1 MIRINLL
8 PGGAQKRRRGGAGM
22 QLPSFGDVLAKVKD
36 PLLLGAVAAWVIGL
50 AVVGVLYL
58 GETGQRGQLQEQ
70 LDRVEREERRFRRM
84 IAQKRRATGIRDSLV
99 AELRAIRDID
109 QDRFVWPHVLEEVT
123 KALPDFTWL
132 VSLDAS
138 AQPAL
143 EDLAD
148 SVARPPVRF
157 EIDGRTSDLS
167 AYTRFVSQLTN
178 SPWVQTAE
186 FGPIQSVLEQ
196 DRPVQAFTVTVTYRQ
211 ADPRF
216 LRTVPL
222 RASVVQ

>member
-8 PGGAQKRRRGGAGM
+8 PGGQQKRRRAGAGI
-22 QLPSFGDVLAKVKD
+22 QLPAFGDLLSGVKD
-36 PLLLGAVAAWVIGL
+36 PLLMGAIAAWMIGL
-50 AVVGVLYL
+50 VIVGSLWF
-58 GETGQRGQLQEQ
+58 LQAGTVSDLEDR
-70 LDRVEREERRFRRM
+70 LDRVEAEERRFRRL
-84 IAQKRRATGIRDSLV
+84 IAQKRRTLDIRDSLV
-99 AELRAIRDID
+99 AELDAIREID
-109 QDRFVWPHVLEEVT
+109 ADRFVWPHVMEEVT

-132 VSLDAS
+132 VSLDA
-138 AQPAL
+138 APQPAL

-178 SPWVQTAE
+178 SPWVQAAE